1 MDGSKAF
8 TALVQQRALT
18 VASIRL
24 VQNIKET
31 AVYNQVRTVVWE
43 DGAARPL
50 LPDRFV
56 GRSCLGN
63 AGRLPSRDRE
73 GAVRQRVA
81 AHTAPLRCASVFS
94 MSWRNASSPS

>member
-50 LPDRFV
+50 LPDRICFGGHRLV
-56 GRSCLGN
+56 ATLGLPPLAVIICVRSWT
-63 AGRLPSRDRE
+63 
-73 GAVRQRVA
+73 AVSMGWTSAMVMGVFPVA
-81 AHTAPLRCASVFS
+81 ST
-94 MSWRNASSPS
+94 